1 MKTSILKTG
10 TLLLAFA
17 ALFAFQSCDKDD
29 DTPLPPV
36 KEQIVGIWDVTSF
49 KVGGSEYMNTVVE
62 EASFRYDTIAGAQ
75 GYFRQTV
82 KYADEDPEE
91 VIEGT
96 YKIEGSNQV
105 VITADG
111 ETKTLK
117 ASVNGDNLQLEGT
130 DNGKAVVMKAEKRQ

>member
-1 MKTSILKTG
+1 MKTNILKSG

-29 DTPLPPV
+29 DTPLQPV
-36 KEQIVGIWDVTSF
+36 GEQITGIWDVTSF

-62 EASFRYDTIAGAQ
+62 TASFRYDTMAGAS

-96 YKIEGSNQV
+96 YKIEGGNQV
-105 VITADG
+105 VMTADG

-117 ASVNGDNLQLEGT
+117 AAVNGKRLQLEGA
-130 DNGKAVVMKAEKRQ
+130 DAGQSVVIKAEKRQ